1 MFLKAKPRHCLKSRP
16 CCNFFGP
23 YDAETHHSFLHMPWK
38 ILIFFDQLQDE
49 QLLWIAEHAMN
60 VPGGAGKV
68 GFSKRQSLRVY
79 FDGRS

>member
-1 MFLKAKPRHCLKSRP
+1 MENPHV
-16 CCNFFGP
+16 
-23 YDAETHHSFLHMPWK
+23 
-38 ILIFFDQLQDE
+38 FDQLQDE

-79 FDGRS
+79 VDGRS